1 MWSVK
6 LIMQNLRWEQ
16 RFVSYQKAFT
26 KLEQDLLLANT
37 RELTLLEKQGII
49 HGFEFTFELAWKLL
63 KDYLEYQGFNNIL
76 GPRDSIKEAFNL
88 GIIQNGNIWLE
99 ALQARNLT
107 SHVYDEEIS
116 EKVFIEIKS
125 KYILIFSEL
134 FNKFTKIKND

>member
-1 MWSVK
+1 
-6 LIMQNLRWEQ
+6 
-16 RFVSYQKAFT
+16 
-26 KLEQDLLLANT
+26 
-37 RELTLLEKQGII
+37 
-49 HGFEFTFELAWKLL
+49 
-63 KDYLEYQGFNNIL
+63 
-76 GPRDSIKEAFNL
+76 DSIKEAFNL

>member
-1 MWSVK
+1 
-6 LIMQNLRWEQ
+6 MQNLRWEQ